1 MDAPLAHRIAI
12 VTGGSSGIG
21 AACALGL
28 AEAGATV
35 AVIYR
40 SDAGGGE
47 ETGRRIRDSGGRAAV
62 IRADVSDEDQVLAL
76 FDEVRERFGTVHI
89 LVNNAGIQIDVPFID
104 MSLQDWSRV
113 IAVNLTGQFLCARE
127 AAREFCRRGV
137 DESGS
142 RATGNIICMSSVH
155 QQIPWACRA
164 NYAASKGGVRM
175 LVETLA
181 QELAPHRIRVNAVA
195 PGAIRTDINRDAW
208 ETEDAEQ
215 QLLKLIP
222 YGRIGDAEDVARAV
236 VWLASDASDYVTGH
250 SLVVD
255 GGMLLYPAFR
265 EGG

>member
-1 MDAPLAHRIAI
+1 
-12 VTGGSSGIG
+12 
-21 AACALGL
+21 
-28 AEAGATV
+28 
-35 AVIYR
+35 
-40 SDAGGGE
+40 
-47 ETGRRIRDSGGRAAV
+47 
-62 IRADVSDEDQVLAL
+62 
-76 FDEVRERFGTVHI
+76 
-89 LVNNAGIQIDVPFID
+89 
-104 MSLQDWSRV
+104 
-113 IAVNLTGQFLCARE
+113 
-127 AAREFCRRGV
+127 
-137 DESGS
+137 
-142 RATGNIICMSSVH
+142 
-155 QQIPWACRA
+155 
-164 NYAASKGGVRM
+164 M